1 MSRLSRRLG
10 LVMIVLLSGT
20 GMAACGEKDEIE
32 KALLANIDR
41 TARLSGRFAYLDE
54 DLSGTRIEVVGLI
67 EDDLRYKARLLLD
80 GEPIWNEVVSD
91 DAVADQFLQ
100 PEKVLEF
107 SFDAARRVNAGGPGA
122 PPGEAAPTGSAPAG
136 AVPFGAEGTPD
147 LETLINV
154 VPPTVQLQLKAL
166 FERRWVVDPFGAPSL
181 VVAASDRRVLG
192 TDPFFDALTVFD
204 YTRKAVDAAE
214 EVVKYDKESL
224 EPTYKPE
231 DDPFPKPDKDAG
243 VARYDLKEP
252 PLPTN
257 AASSTGAVR
266 QIQPPTAV
274 HFRKM
279 AIYVKGNRVIEI
291 REEIDIQRKLKD
303 FARNYDVKFRKG
315 MSAEG
320 QVEFA
325 LEKINELNRATTNPP
340 LRVRQMTAQF
350 RDLED
355 PSITVELPEEN
366 VVEGSLFGI
375 IPNRGRPP
383 KNARGVAASG
393 QSGGASPASPAPEPT
408 EAVPAE
414 PAAPSG

>member
-1 MSRLSRRLG
+1 MSRRSRRLA
-10 LVMIVLLSGT
+10 LVMIALLSAT
-20 GMAACGEKDEIE
+20 GMAACGEKDEME
-32 KALLANIDR
+32 KALLANIER

-80 GEPIWNEVVSD
+80 GEPVWNEVVSD
-91 DAVADQFLQ
+91 DAVADQFVQ

-107 SFDAARRVNAGGPGA
+107 SFDAARRANAGGPGA
-122 PPGEAAPTGSAPAG
+122 PSGEAAPTGAAPAG
-136 AVPFGAEGTPD
+136 VPFGAEGTPD

-154 VPPTVQLQLKAL
+154 VPPTVQPQLKAL
-166 FERRWVVDPFGAPSL
+166 FERRWVLDPFGAPSL

-279 AIYVKGNRVIEI
+279 AIYVKGNRVVEI

-315 MSAEG
+315 LSAEG

-340 LRVRQMTAQF
+340 LRVRQMTVQF
-350 RDLED
+350 RDLEE
-355 PSITVELPEEN
+355 PTISVELPAEN

-375 IPNRGRPP
+375 IPNRGRAP
-383 KNARGVAASG
+383 KNAKGAAAGG
-393 QSGGASPASPAPEPT
+393 QSGGASPAPETTETT